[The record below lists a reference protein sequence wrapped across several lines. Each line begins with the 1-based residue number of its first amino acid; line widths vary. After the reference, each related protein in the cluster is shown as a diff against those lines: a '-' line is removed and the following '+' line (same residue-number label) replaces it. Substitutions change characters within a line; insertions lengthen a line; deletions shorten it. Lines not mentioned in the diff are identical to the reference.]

1 MRVCPRGAG
10 GPRVGVDIGGTTT
23 AAALL
28 DEDDSVTARVALP
41 SGRGPAGVVEVAVAA
56 VAELCA
62 VGGPV
67 TAVGVGVPGTV
78 ERGRLR
84 NAVNL
89 GVTELDL
96 ATELSERLGV
106 PVHVENDVNAA
117 AVGAHHLLAVAGA
130 APTSM
135 AYLNLGTGVACGV
148 VLDGLLWRGA
158 SGSAGEIG
166 HVPVDPA
173 GEWCPCGQ
181 RGCVET
187 LCSGAA
193 VARLW
198 PATGEP
204 PPAALFA
211 AAAAGDRAARAVRD
225 RVLRGV
231 AEAVRLVC
239 LSLDVEVVVLGGG
252 VSRLGGQLL
261 TGVRAALDTMAAT
274 SPFLASLA
282 LPSRVT
288 LLGRAGDAATLG
300 AALLAGDRDR
310 TRA

>member
-1 MRVCPRGAG
+1 MTAVI
-10 GPRVGVDIGGTTT
+10 GVDIGGTTT
-23 AAALL
+23 AAALVE
-28 DEDDSVTARVALP
+28 EDGSVAARVALP
-41 SGRGPAGVVEVAVAA
+41 SGHGPAAVVEVAAAA

-62 VGGPV
+62 GGVG
-67 TAVGVGVPGTV
+67 AVGVGVPGTV
-78 ERGRLR
+78 EGGRLR

-96 ATELSERLGV
+96 ATRLGERLGT

-117 AVGAHHLLAVAGA
+117 AVGAHQLLTAAGA

-148 VLDGLLWRGA
+148 VLDGRLWRGA

-173 GEWCPCGQ
+173 GERCACGQ

-198 PATGEP
+198 PAAGQP

-211 AAAAGDRAARAVRD
+211 AAAAGDPAARSVRD
-225 RVLRGV
+225 RVVRGV
-231 AEAVRLVC
+231 AEAVRLVA
-239 LSLDVEVVVLGGG
+239 LSLDVEVVALGGG
-252 VSRLGGQLL
+252 VSRLGARLL
-261 TGVRAALDTMAAT
+261 SGVRAALGTMAAT
-274 SPFLASLA
+274 SPFLATLD
-282 LPSRVT
+282 LPARVT
-288 LLGRAGDAATLG
+288 LLGRPEDAGPLG
-300 AALLAGDRDR
+300 AALLAGSRDR
-310 TRA
+310 APA